1 MIEAELRAAR
11 ERAMVLE
18 EPVAKKPR
26 AVSEQTPVSQMV
38 VEVLQREEERQV
50 VEPAEEQKL
59 QQAAEHQPEKERGDE
74 GGRAA
79 EVADEAKRAAEVTA
93 AGADV
98 EHQQEEVKQEIPV
111 IDMVKMKATNNKT
124 KGRNKDRPIKMK
136 DDEEGN
142 KDEAGK
148 PEEVLELQ
156 QTIAEWSAWAETA
169 ETAET
174 AEYAAL
180 LAAYSQYVAAYAE
193 LQQQVEVQGGGKQEQ
208 EAAVKLEQE
217 QVAVVKLEQEELEQQ
232 LTTVRLGK

>member
-1 MIEAELRAAR
+1 MIEAEVRAAR

-59 QQAAEHQPEKERGDE
+59 QQAAEHRPEKERGDE

-98 EHQQEEVKQEIPV
+98 EHQQEEVKREMSV
-111 IDMVKMKATNNKT
+111 IDVVKIKEPEEVVVLEVVKQEVSVIDVVKMKEPEEVVVFEVVKKEMSVIDAVKMKATSNK
-124 KGRNKDRPIKMK
+124 IK
-136 DDEEGN
+136 
-142 KDEAGK
+142 
-148 PEEVLELQ
+148 
-156 QTIAEWSAWAETA
+156 
-169 ETAET
+169 
-174 AEYAAL
+174 
-180 LAAYSQYVAAYAE
+180 
-193 LQQQVEVQGGGKQEQ
+193 
-208 EAAVKLEQE
+208 
-217 QVAVVKLEQEELEQQ
+217 
-232 LTTVRLGK
+232 